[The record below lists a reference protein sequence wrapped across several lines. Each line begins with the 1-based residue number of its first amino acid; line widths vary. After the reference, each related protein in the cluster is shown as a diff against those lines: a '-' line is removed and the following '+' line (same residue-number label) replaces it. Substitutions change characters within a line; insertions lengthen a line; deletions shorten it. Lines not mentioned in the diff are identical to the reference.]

1 MNFIKTFFILSLTML
16 SLSVF
21 AATKTCVSDIQGQQ
35 VVFSLKT
42 NSPFNISVNA
52 DGEVSTENN
61 QKLVNFNQDKQNFIY
76 VMNTPNGMV
85 FSYRLDLKRSKVIL
99 EMIEGIYSANEI
111 DLSKNND
118 LASQFGVFEMLS
130 SDIIC
135 K

>member
-1 MNFIKTFFILSLTML
+1 ML
-16 SLSVF
+16 SFSVF
-21 AATKTCVSDIQGQQ
+21 ASTKTCVSDIQGQQ

-42 NSPFNISVNA
+42 NLPFNISVNA

-85 FSYRLDLKRSKVIL
+85 FSYRLDLKRNKVIL
-99 EMIEGIYSANEI
+99 EMIEGIYSVNEI

-118 LASQFGVFEMLS
+118 MAFQFGVFEMLS
-130 SDIIC
+130 SDMIC

>member
-16 SLSVF
+16 SFSVF
-21 AATKTCVSDIQGQQ
+21 ASTKTCVSDIQGQQ

-42 NSPFNISVNA
+42 NLPFNISVNA

-85 FSYRLDLKRSKVIL
+85 FSYRLDLKRNKVIL
-99 EMIEGIYSANEI
+99 EMIEGIYSVNEI

-118 LASQFGVFEMLS
+118 MAFQFGVFEMLS
-130 SDIIC
+130 SDMIC